1 MKLAIIG
8 TGKIV
13 HEAFKA
19 LQNIKNIQ
27 VTALYGRPHSLDVV
41 KELAGQ
47 YGVEHIFIDY
57 DELLRTADIDMVY
70 IGLVNS
76 AHYDYSRR
84 ALLAGKSVIIEKPI
98 CSDALQT
105 HTLADLARQNGLY
118 VFEAVTFLHAP
129 FFKEI
134 KSILPAL
141 GPIRVVQC
149 NYSKYSSRYDRYL
162 AHDVAPAFDPLC
174 SGGALYDL
182 GIYNLHFVVG
192 LFGSPTSVSYF
203 ANKGFNG
210 IDTSG
215 VATLVYPGFVA
226 TCTAA
231 KDSYSPCFMMVQ
243 GECGWL
249 RVEGSP
255 DKLLKME
262 IHTPK
267 ETREINLLQN
277 VHRMVDEFVDFEKMF
292 SESDYQQMDQYLEH
306 SLNVIK
312 TAELA
317 RNNAGI
323 RFK

>member
-1 MKLAIIG
+1 MKLAIVG

-19 LQNIKNIQ
+19 LQDTKNIQ
-27 VTALYGRPHSLDVV
+27 VTALYCRAHSIETAQ
-41 KELAGQ
+41 ELAAQ
-47 YGVEHIFIDY
+47 YHVENVFTDY
-57 DELLRTADIDMVY
+57 DELLKTGDMDMVY

-76 AHYDYSRR
+76 VHYDYSCR

-98 CSDALQT
+98 CSDVAQTQALV
-105 HTLADLARQNGLY
+105 DLARQRHLY
-118 VFEAVTFLHAP
+118 VFEAVTFLHAS

-134 KSILPAL
+134 QSVLPDL
-141 GPIRVVQC
+141 GPIKIVQC

-182 GIYNLHFVVG
+182 GVYNLHFVIG
-192 LFGSPTSVSYF
+192 LLGYPESVHYT

-210 IDTSG
+210 VDTSG
-215 VATLVYPGFVA
+215 IALLSYPTFVA

-231 KDSYSPCFMMVQ
+231 KDSYSPCFMMIQ
-243 GECGWL
+243 GERGWL

-255 DKLLKME
+255 DDFQQLE

-267 ETREINLLQN
+267 ETRVISLLQKE
-277 VHRMVDEFVDFEKMF
+277 HRMVDEFNDFQKIF
-292 SESDYQQMDQYLEH
+292 SESDYERMNKFLEH
-306 SLNVIK
+306 SLNVVK
-312 TAELA
+312 AVEEA
-317 RNNAGI
+317 R
-323 RFK
+323 RHDRL